1 MNFIKNLSTL
11 PAVILCLGAF
21 FGTSLLARADVT
33 FSGADLGTL
42 TYRGDPGDAQFVP
55 GSPDVAQ
62 LSTPDAGVNGDS
74 PVVYVRADNPLATSS
89 LSNLSALN
97 ASYTLLSSSGGA
109 GNQPYFLTYLNA
121 PDGSFIGVVSF
132 GGPDLTDASQVHVI
146 YDFDTDPN
154 PHTTDTFFGDTLATL
169 DGQQYNAT
177 TTFGQLSVYE
187 TGPAIGNWAID
198 DSIGA
203 TANFDSISIE
213 SVPEP
218 STWVSGALSALAS
231 AALGFRRRRVIG

>member
-11 PAVILCLGAF
+11 AVVIPCLGAF
-21 FGTSLLARADVT
+21 FGASLPARADVT
-33 FSGADLGTL
+33 FSGADLSTL
-42 TYRGDPGDAQFVP
+42 TYRGDAGDAQFVP

-62 LSTPDAGVNGDS
+62 LSTPDAGPDGDA
-74 PVVYVRADNPLATSS
+74 PAVYVRADNPLATSS

-97 ASYTLLSSSGGA
+97 ASYSLLSSSGGA
-109 GNQPYFLTYLNA
+109 GNQPYWLTYLNA
-121 PDGSFIGVVSF
+121 PGGGYVGVVSF
-132 GGPDLTDASQVHVI
+132 GGPDLTDASQIHVF
-146 YDFDTDPN
+146 YDFDSDPN
-154 PHTTDTFFGDTLATL
+154 PHTTNTFFGDTLATL

-187 TGPAIGNWAID
+187 TGPEIGNWAID

-218 STWVSGALSALAS
+218 STWVSGALTVVALGALAYRKRK
-231 AALGFRRRRVIG
+231 AIA